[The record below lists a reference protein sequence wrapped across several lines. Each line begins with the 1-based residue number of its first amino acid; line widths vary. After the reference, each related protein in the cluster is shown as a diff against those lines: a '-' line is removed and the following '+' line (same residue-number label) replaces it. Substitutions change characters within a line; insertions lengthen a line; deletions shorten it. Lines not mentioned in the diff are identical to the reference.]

1 VARESAVGNRQVLE
15 VPNIDVAITQ
25 HSFASVEMVPIG
37 KNTHLAELAKMAHH
51 VDDQRL
57 EETDLSSPVVVGK
70 DLVDVFVLFISVDTL
85 GIVAR
90 RG

>member
-1 VARESAVGNRQVLE
+1 
-15 VPNIDVAITQ
+15 
-25 HSFASVEMVPIG
+25 MVPIG

>member
-25 HSFASVEMVPIG
+25 HSFASVVMVPIG